1 MKFNL
6 QLHAETVAGSK
17 LIYLYRL
24 LSKKATETGV
34 TLAFTTEND
43 RTTSKDAD
51 ATATKDGTVR
61 TPGIAEVEIS
71 ATSLLEKG
79 DTMAGVLEQAM
90 LDDELIEIWEVNTAE
105 PAEAADGTY
114 KSRYFQGYLTEF
126 DKSSNA
132 EDMIAISLT
141 FGVNGTGAD
150 GYATVTDAQ
159 LEIASYVFADTT
171 VSV

>member
-6 QLHAETVAGSK
+6 QLHAETVSGSK

-24 LSKKATETGV
+24 LSANSTTTGT

-43 RTTSKDAD
+43 RTTSRDAD

-61 TPGIAEVEIS
+61 TPGTAEVEIS
-71 ATSLLEKG
+71 ATSLLEQG
-79 DTMAGVLEQAM
+79 DTMAATLEQAM
-90 LDDELIEIWEVNTAE
+90 LDGELIEIWEVNTAE

-114 KSRYFQGYLTEF
+114 ASKYFQGYLTEF

-132 EDMIAISLT
+132 EDMIEVSLT
-141 FGVNGTGAD
+141 FGVNGTGVD
-150 GYATVTDAQ
+150 GYATVTDEQ

>member
-6 QLHAETVAGSK
+6 QLHAETVSGSK

-24 LSKKATETGV
+24 LSKNSTTTG
-34 TLAFTTEND
+34 TALAFTTEND
-43 RTTSKDAD
+43 RTTSKSAD

-114 KSRYFQGYLTEF
+114 KSKYFQGYLTEF

-132 EDMIAISLT
+132 EDMIEISLT
-141 FGVNGTGAD
+141 FGVNGTGVD

-159 LEIASYVFADTT
+159 LEIASYIFADTT

>member
-6 QLHAETVAGSK
+6 QLHAETVSGSK

-24 LSKKATETGV
+24 LSANSTTTGT

-43 RTTSKDAD
+43 RTTSRDAD

-61 TPGIAEVEIS
+61 TPGTAEVEIS
-71 ATSLLEKG
+71 ATSLLEQG
-79 DTMAGVLEQAM
+79 DTMAATLEQAM
-90 LDDELIEIWEVNTAE
+90 LDGELIEIWEVNTAE

-114 KSRYFQGYLTEF
+114 ASKYFQGYLTEF

-132 EDMIAISLT
+132 EDMIEVSLT
-141 FGVNGTGAD
+141 FGVNGTGVD

-159 LEIASYVFADTT
+159 LEIASYIFADTT

>member
-6 QLHAETVAGSK
+6 QLHAETVSGSK

-24 LSKKATETGV
+24 LSANSTTTGT

-43 RTTSKDAD
+43 RTTSKNAD

-61 TPGIAEVEIS
+61 TPGIAEVEIT
-71 ATSLLEKG
+71 ATSLLEQG
-79 DTMAGVLEQAM
+79 DTMAATLEQAM
-90 LDDELIEIWEVNTAE
+90 LDDELIEIWEINTAE

-132 EDMIAISLT
+132 EDMIEVSLT

-150 GYATVTDAQ
+150 GYATVTDEQ

-171 VSV
+171 ATV